1 MRKYLSLAVI
11 LLFAIMAN
19 GQVTGVKPNEFTEET
34 NPNTANFE
42 FYSQKN
48 DSIRRAS
55 FLNVQKNMA
64 PQVTWSAINF
74 VPDSTGNVS
83 NLVQFVVTAGDSIF
97 YIDGYG
103 DAILLYDPADTTL
116 SGSLTNDTLT
126 IRNLL
131 FDLRDYKQTIDTS
144 FILADTLYLSLSD
157 DGEPAKTIDLS
168 AYAGDTG
175 ITASGPMFAIT
186 GDSIYW
192 ASDTLTTDILMRTN
206 TSTSGRFRIMPLSS
220 TKAMAFIA
228 DHTTLQLYT
237 SLNSLIVKDTSIIV
251 TLADSG
257 SNISEFKVTDTRRNQ
272 EGIIYGDNYSSGFV
286 ARSLVDKEYTDNKAM
301 LDSVAVEVDTLATA
315 TMFNILPVNTTSA
328 AVTIN
333 PPASPSIGE
342 WFAVSDSRGNATTFN
357 ITVDFTGATQ
367 NFHGSSQDF
376 VLDADFEFARFT
388 YVNATVGWIISN

>member
-186 GDSIYW
+186 GDSIYL
-192 ASDTLTTDILMRTN
+192 ASDTLTSDILMRTQ
-206 TSTSGRFRIMPLSS
+206 TSTSGRFRIMPLLS
-220 TKAMAFIA
+220 TKTMAFIA

-237 SLNSLIVKDTSIIV
+237 SLNSLIVRDTSIIV
-251 TLADSG
+251 SLTDSG
-257 SNISEFKVTDTRRNQ
+257 SNISEFKVADTRRNQ
-272 EGIIYGDNYSSGFV
+272 EGIIYADNYSSGFV
-286 ARSLVDKEYTDNKAM
+286 DRSLVDKEYTDNKAM
-301 LDSVAVEVDTLATA
+301 LDSIAVEVDIVATA
-315 TMFNILPVNTTSA
+315 TMFNILPVDATSSPI
-328 AVTIN
+328 TIN
-333 PPASPSIGE
+333 PPTSPSIGE
-342 WFAVSDSRGNATTFN
+342 WFAISDSRANAGTNN
-357 ITVDFTGATQ
+357 ITIDFTTATQ
-367 NFHGSSQDF
+367 KLFGSIQDYIMNVDGDF
-376 VLDADFEFARFT
+376 VRFT
-388 YVNATVGWIISN
+388 YVNATVGWIKSN